1 MSAVR
6 TLDDLL
12 LYDYGRKL
20 YDVCHEHKWNV
31 DSLMAF
37 YYDLPRLIA
46 KAEESDKKRLNN
58 LKQFARKD
66 FPKQVTEDFVIKTLK
81 LTPYVLEKRKKNKL
95 LVFEKG
101 KFNGK
106 LLSDILFLHKFPTEI
121 EDKQYR
127 FSELPVLMQIQ
138 EQKLKFKYGQIFH
151 KEVPWLWSKE
161 EVIKVFLTKVNKLR
175 VL

>member
-1 MSAVR
+1 MPVIFSKV
-6 TLDDLL
+6 
-12 LYDYGRKL
+12 
-20 YDVCHEHKWNV
+20 E
-31 DSLMAF
+31 
-37 YYDLPRLIA
+37 
-46 KAEESDKKRLNN
+46 KANKKRLNN
-58 LKQFARKD
+58 LKQIARKD
-66 FPKQVTEDFVIKTLK
+66 FPKYVNEDFVVKTLK

-121 EDKQYR
+121 EDRQYR

-151 KEVPWLWSKE
+151 KEVPWLWSKD
-161 EVIKVFLTKVNKLR
+161 EVVEVFLTKTNKLR